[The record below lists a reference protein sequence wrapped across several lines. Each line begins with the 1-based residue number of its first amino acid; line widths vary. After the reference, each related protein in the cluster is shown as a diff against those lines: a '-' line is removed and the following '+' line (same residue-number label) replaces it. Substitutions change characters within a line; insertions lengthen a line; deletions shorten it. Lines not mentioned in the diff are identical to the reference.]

1 MATSK
6 DRNMRAEKRTIS
18 LQDAVRMLVES
29 DNESEDVITSNAY
42 DSNELETENENER
55 NEDDTDDCGGKQA
68 RIDVVNDFTKN
79 QERANIYSIPVYAS
93 LCSAGSAALNPAN
106 KVGPRNIPDSIAED
120 SKPCIRFPQSLV
132 D

>member
-1 MATSK
+1 
-6 DRNMRAEKRTIS
+6 MRAKKRTIS

-42 DSNELETENENER
+42 DSNELETENEW

-79 QERANIYSIPVYAS
+79 QEREQIYIQYQSMLVYALRDPLLS
-93 LCSAGSAALNPAN
+93 TLQT
-106 KVGPRNIPDSIAED
+106 R
-120 SKPCIRFPQSLV
+120 
-132 D
+132 

>member
-79 QERANIYSIPVYAS
+79 QEREQNYKYIFDTS
-93 LCSAGSAALNPAN
+93 LC
-106 KVGPRNIPDSIAED
+106 
-120 SKPCIRFPQSLV
+120 
-132 D
+132 